1 MKIVNIKITKL
12 FDILDYDIPL
22 ENEENLKIITGP
34 NGFGKTMILNIIY
47 NLFSQRF
54 SFFQKLVFKEIVLEF
69 DNNVSVKVNRKI
81 KDKDKFEI
89 SFRFFDGNKKEEEFV
104 CNDES
109 DIISFDVEKN
119 IKNLESINS
128 YQTFKVHLIKEQRLF
143 KETEEKNGYMTDT
156 IQEYAKELKQEI
168 FSKLLEKSFHISQD
182 LDGSF
187 PKRLLSETGKLTAEE
202 FKRRFS
208 ILKDKQNKL
217 KEYGL
222 SESEQEVPDFDEE
235 NAKVLLVYLKDTE
248 KKIGAFDKLLTK
260 LELFINILND
270 RRFTFKSIKI
280 HKEKG
285 FTFWTDQGKEL
296 SLTDLSSGEQHE
308 VVLLYELI
316 FKTEENT
323 LVLIDEPEI
332 SLHITWQKE
341 FLNDILRI
349 IDLQK
354 MQVIVATHSP
364 QIING
369 RWDLVYNLE
378 KAKN

>member
-1 MKIVNIKITKL
+1 MKLVNIKITKL

-47 NLFSQRF
+47 NLSNDNF
-54 SFFQKLVFKEIVLEF
+54 SFFQKLVFEEIVLVF
-69 DNNVSVKVNRKI
+69 DNNISVKINKKVKNKNESEI
-81 KDKDKFEI
+81 K
-89 SFRFFDGNKKEEEFV
+89 FRFFDGNKNEEKLIY
-104 CNDES
+104 NNAIT
-109 DIISFDVEKN
+109 DIERDGGNSE
-119 IKNLESINS
+119 LINP
-128 YQTFKVHLIKEQRLF
+128 YQIFKVHLIKEQRLF
-143 KETEEKNGYMTDT
+143 KETEEQNGYMTDT
-156 IQEYAKELKQEI
+156 IQEYAKELSQKI
-168 FSKLLEKSFHISQD
+168 FTKLLEKSFHISQD

-202 FKRRFS
+202 FNRRFS
-208 ILKDKQNKL
+208 ILKNKQNKL

-222 SESEQEVPDFDEE
+222 SESEQEVPDFDQE
-235 NAKVLLVYLKDTE
+235 NARVLLVYLKDTE
-248 KKIGAFDKLLTK
+248 KKIGAFDNLLTK
-260 LELFINILND
+260 LELFTNILND

-285 FTFWTDQGKEL
+285 FTFLTDQGKEL